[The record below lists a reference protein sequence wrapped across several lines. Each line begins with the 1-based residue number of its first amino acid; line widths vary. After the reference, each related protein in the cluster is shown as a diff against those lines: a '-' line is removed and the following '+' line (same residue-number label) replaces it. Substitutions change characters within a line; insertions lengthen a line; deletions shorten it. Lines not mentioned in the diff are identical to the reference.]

1 MGTSTAQSSAK
12 ASQTTKPG
20 SKLGVVQ
27 QCTISTGYVR
37 KLTYDGN
44 AYCMTNLGKKRQDE
58 AIDSCKKMNAGLPL
72 PKSKNETAEYLK
84 ITGSEYVWIG
94 LTDSTKSGDMAAWKD
109 LDGNPIGTRF
119 VNLRVI
125 KFSLLFRLLYP
136 LILRKVENEW
146 WQKMATKCGWNRC
159 IL

>member
-1 MGTSTAQSSAK
+1 MADNGEK
-12 ASQTTKPG
+12 
-20 SKLGVVQ
+20 
-27 QCTISTGYVR
+27 
-37 KLTYDGN
+37 N
-44 AYCMTNLGKKRQDE
+44 QDE
-58 AIDSCKKMNAGLPL
+58 AIDWCKKMNAGLPL
-72 PKSKNETAEYLK
+72 PKSKGELTEFLK
-84 ITGSEYVWIG
+84 ITKSDTVWIG

-125 KFSLLFRLLYP
+125 MFSLLFRLLYP